1 MKQILNNILL
11 ILRRFPSHKTAR
23 TMAVALLLVAVATL
37 AMTGS
42 PIMQD
47 VRQREAKPEGGKGK
61 AARDTMAI
69 KAQPVIEG
77 DDSIPDSLL
86 HTRWPIQR
94 TMPITLDD
102 LSQAPPTSNARTI

>member
-1 MKQILNNILL
+1 
-11 ILRRFPSHKTAR
+11 
-23 TMAVALLLVAVATL
+23 MAVALLLVAVATL

-42 PIMQD
+42 PVMQD

-77 DDSIPDSLL
+77 DDSIQDSLL
-86 HTRWPIQR
+86 HTLANTAHHAHYSRRPLAGR
-94 TMPITLDD
+94 
-102 LSQAPPTSNARTI
+102 R